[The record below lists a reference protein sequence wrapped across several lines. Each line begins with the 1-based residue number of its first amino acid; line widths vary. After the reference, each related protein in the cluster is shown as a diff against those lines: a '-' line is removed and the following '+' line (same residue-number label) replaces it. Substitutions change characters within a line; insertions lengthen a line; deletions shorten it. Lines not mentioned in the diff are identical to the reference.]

1 MEQVIKNAKEISG
14 KDKIPLY
21 LSESEI
27 RRLDREE
34 AVQEGY
40 DKGYGTGY
48 DTCKQDMIMN
58 FYKNNISLD
67 IISKASGLTIEEV
80 QKIIDENK

>member
-1 MEQVIKNAKEISG
+1 MEQVIKNAKEISV

-34 AVQEGY
+34 ALQEGY
-40 DKGYGTGY
+40 DAGY

-67 IISKASGLTIEEV
+67 IISDATNLSLDEIKKVIEE
-80 QKIIDENK
+80 NK